1 MANKCR
7 TKHNFQNKTK
17 QSSKINTNL
26 SNFLQ
31 SKLIRRLQNIYI
43 HEAVFVYFFT
53 SQPHTHKSHKRNKEP
68 NILLI
73 SISKIQLHGSCSSKN
88 NVTTTH
94 IHTLHSHSTC
104 TNEYN
109 FISILNNETLF
120 APKHTYNLL
129 ITPHTPYL
137 THTLPP
143 PPTQTRMQRL
153 DIRSLI
159 LSFWRSFS
167 LCSHVD
173 LLLKDFSR
181 FRFEITVWRRTLL
194 EDEKVDVLIILIE
207 FVFVCL
213 SLFFLV
219 KQTLLFTHSSRRY
232 LLKCDVLFVI
242 VVEIAWFFFFWFLF
256 LFFCLECVLRGAA
269 LRRPVAGLY
278 GQLKLISMY
287 NRHLIAMLRFSIFYF
302 ACFDDLCFCFVAVL
316 FLSVLRGAALR
327 RRPAAWVVFLLF
339 RLVAHATQR
348 DVFYFGRLCW
358 AICWRA
364 HSPKKK
370 STVHVK
376 WRFSKNIVRDFC
388 KMRPNWAWQHR
399 RFCVVNSTLPYTRV
413 CILFDFTKKFHC
425 WPFFRVALSADA
437 SEMHLRLVRPAKIFV
452 GLVSYTTVL
461 STINWIDREIL
472 KKFVGA
478 NFENVSGL

>member
-1 MANKCR
+1 MVHVLQR
-7 TKHNFQNKTK
+7 TM
-17 QSSKINTNL
+17 L
-26 SNFLQ
+26 LQ
-31 SKLIRRLQNIYI
+31 
-43 HEAVFVYFFT
+43 HT
-53 SQPHTHKSHKRNKEP
+53 S
-68 NILLI
+68 I
-73 SISKIQLHGSCSSKN
+73 
-88 NVTTTH
+88 
-94 IHTLHSHSTC
+94 HSTTC
-104 TNEYN
+104 KWIQFYLDLELRD
-109 FISILNNETLF
+109 IVC
-120 APKHTYNLL
+120 AQTY
-129 ITPHTPYL
+129 IQSPHHPP
-137 THTLPP
+137 HTLPNTHP
-143 PPTQTRMQRL
+143 SSPSHPNPHAAA
-153 DIRSLI
+153 
-159 LSFWRSFS
+159 WYSFS
-167 LCSHVD
+167 HSFFLKK
-173 LLLKDFSR
+173 LLSLFSCWSIVKR
-181 FRFEITVWRRTLL
+181 FFEISIWDYCMKKDAAWRWKSGRFDCFWLHL
-194 EDEKVDVLIILIE
+194 FL
-207 FVFVCL
+207 FVCL
-213 SLFFLV
+213 SFFLV
-219 KQTLLFTHSSRRY
+219 NQTLLFTHSSRRY

-370 STVHVK
+370 SK
-376 WRFSKNIVRDFC
+376 MKILKNVVRDFC

-399 RFCVVNSTLPYTRV
+399 RFCVVNSTLLHTRV
-413 CILFDFTKKFHC
+413 GVLFDFAEKFHC